1 MNTESKEQG
10 GRVATAVEQ
19 TDLENLF
26 IRIGLDPKAEIKLKD
41 ARVFKDYSSPKE
53 EKKDICI
60 QYFIDIM
67 AGDFQSIRELPSVFG
82 SKQLK
87 GDNLPLISGRDI
99 LYAMLYCCDPFL
111 LRGIL
116 SKLYSL
122 GYAVPMIIQNVD
134 DTKLTFLS
142 LSVGH
147 FLLSTTYFDSDSNE
161 EQFSPSDFA
170 TISAIRFGDLRFSKS
185 EVLNKILAL
194 FPQNGDYYFFSQ
206 EPQKSSWSKG
216 SLEFR
221 CHISHRNQ
229 GIKKISP
236 FVLLNLR
243 GDGLDHPRQRRF
255 CERVSDIVIAFLPA
269 HFSKKC
275 VRTVQEIP
283 ISSHVIVVTE
293 DKTLK
298 INRYF
303 SAKNITNI
311 QCKGLALD
319 YVVKKIV
326 DAIAQIM
333 GISKQGKLTPLAM
346 YLAACSDLGILM
358 DTDKFQVLATQALKL
373 SDFISTR
380 NNEIHSFLNR
390 SQNCTKEEIA
400 CLKNH
405 CVCPEPQV
413 SRAIEDFVTYS
424 FCKNDTRPEF
434 ALLLDVFLNEKF
446 CSELKK
452 RMEKY
457 KIQIKNMKHMF
468 VNKTSGTLNSHDDS
482 FDENDVDAYEGKY
495 LEACFENSLLPR
507 KFVQK
512 VWQIIQC
519 SSSNLPQAVTIEMCG
534 KMVAELLLYG
544 HSTDLIN
551 CYPSDAPISFATT
564 VLTGIRNLLG
574 DNAIV
579 RVVSLFGG
587 IETNGFALLNILF
600 GSNFTEVETICNGGI
615 TMQLIPVDCDSRSSL
630 GFDYLILLSV
640 KPLSLAE
647 ITLQGYS
654 KRRKLISSLV
664 SSITDVLIL
673 DIDKESIEEERT
685 IMFDIFIHSMLKD
698 ANSVLYKCCV
708 LYRVADTNSY
718 NVPELSAYT
727 LQKLKESCSKI
738 DENGIT
744 TLLED
749 YENNR
754 FFYSKVCDMFESG
767 FAFVKVLPGSDVT
780 NVNFNEEYRNGVHD
794 LKMTLLKILK
804 ESHIGERCIRKLADA
819 VDIHASD
826 SQRYSTSSDNS
837 IKKWSHLSTGKVEE
851 YFGKKMM
858 IIQSG
863 ISEIVKEAKVEI
875 GIASTDDMKEVLYS
889 EVNKIDKYAREKC
902 QELGKELFI
911 LGEMNKTF
919 CEMCKELSLKSWAV
933 LEKVVSQSK
942 TSLSNAADF
951 ARKEGKILN
960 IIRAERN
967 NIWNVY
973 EQRKH
978 TNTSQML
985 SRKDLFAAFMEE
997 HWHRIDERYSGISVT
1012 KVQER
1017 IHKLIAMELRKEKY
1031 GKEMLVMTT
1040 ENVPSDCFVPF
1051 KSMSSIKDIKDL
1063 EKRFNNCDCDS
1074 ENMLRECE
1082 KRIETIRSDFNND
1095 AASFVHLLK
1104 YCVEYF
1110 RENVDPQ
1117 TMFIFLCSKFV
1128 SCTYGCHGITAGN
1141 HPSRNYKRTYG
1152 TDAYEGQYD
1161 DIPPCAFRVNTI
1173 QVVLEMTKH
1182 EFNELNFAEIAKTLL
1197 SKNASNFEHVPF
1209 NLQTLQRLDRHL
1221 LRLLPKIS
1229 SQNMNNILESVNDSK
1244 IYLLGVTLATRLY
1257 DVQEI
1262 IAKALQLIEHALI
1275 NGKKSKQIKAVAMYH
1290 VSSWASEIISVKEWE
1305 KAKESNISYRI
1316 RELLPQFE
1324 LEEKIICGESVE
1336 RDLAQSVCNDIE
1348 KMLIRCVTNDLQS
1361 RLDQD
1366 YRDNCKVLVVK
1377 KYFIGTML
1385 QSFCQ
1390 EDDFFSFIS
1399 FAESFVNCGRKW
1411 MLQFLAQRVNGID
1424 DSQLQRLMNDIIKSR
1439 VQEAVSAVESAT
1451 RFCHRKN
1458 MQNLHSCVD
1467 ALRECFSET
1476 MKTKCFTF
1484 DFLQV
1489 HRPGDYCI
1497 DVALLLSVCND
1508 LLKKLEKK
1516 LKRKIEIPKAGNLDA
1531 TKRWLLSLPE
1541 DMFATLSN
1549 IVNGCVEQCPYCGNV
1564 CEFPIIEHKFHT
1576 TINHIPIGISGGVD
1590 EETSQLIILTC
1601 SPLVSK
1607 TKVFSPDTDAELN
1620 KLCSR
1625 LNTWKV
1631 CYPDFKLSDGDGEP
1645 SAFWKYI
1652 ISRFNQEFA
1661 NYYECLKGPV
1671 PSEWDLLSKEDA
1683 IKSVEVTYELKS

>member
-1 MNTESKEQG
+1 ME
-10 GRVATAVEQ
+10 
-19 TDLENLF
+19 
-26 IRIGLDPKAEIKLKD
+26 
-41 ARVFKDYSSPKE
+41 
-53 EKKDICI
+53 
-60 QYFIDIM
+60 
-67 AGDFQSIRELPSVFG
+67 
-82 SKQLK
+82 
-87 GDNLPLISGRDI
+87 
-99 LYAMLYCCDPFL
+99 
-111 LRGIL
+111 
-116 SKLYSL
+116 
-122 GYAVPMIIQNVD
+122 
-134 DTKLTFLS
+134 
-142 LSVGH
+142 
-147 FLLSTTYFDSDSNE
+147 
-161 EQFSPSDFA
+161 
-170 TISAIRFGDLRFSKS
+170 
-185 EVLNKILAL
+185 
-194 FPQNGDYYFFSQ
+194 
-206 EPQKSSWSKG
+206 
-216 SLEFR
+216 
-221 CHISHRNQ
+221 
-229 GIKKISP
+229 
-236 FVLLNLR
+236 
-243 GDGLDHPRQRRF
+243 
-255 CERVSDIVIAFLPA
+255 
-269 HFSKKC
+269 
-275 VRTVQEIP
+275 
-283 ISSHVIVVTE
+283 
-293 DKTLK
+293 
-298 INRYF
+298 
-303 SAKNITNI
+303 
-311 QCKGLALD
+311 
-319 YVVKKIV
+319 
-326 DAIAQIM
+326 
-333 GISKQGKLTPLAM
+333 
-346 YLAACSDLGILM
+346 ACS
-358 DTDKFQVLATQALKL
+358 
-373 SDFISTR
+373 
-380 NNEIHSFLNR
+380 
-390 SQNCTKEEIA
+390 
-400 CLKNH
+400 
-405 CVCPEPQV
+405 
-413 SRAIEDFVTYS
+413 
-424 FCKNDTRPEF
+424 
-434 ALLLDVFLNEKF
+434 
-446 CSELKK
+446 
-452 RMEKY
+452 
-457 KIQIKNMKHMF
+457 
-468 VNKTSGTLNSHDDS
+468 
-482 FDENDVDAYEGKY
+482 
-495 LEACFENSLLPR
+495 ENSFPPG

-512 VWQIIQC
+512 VCEIIQC
-519 SSSNLPQAVTIEMCG
+519 SSSILPQAVTIEMCG

-544 HSTDLIN
+544 YSTDLIN
-551 CYPSDAPISFATT
+551 CYSSNAPISFATT

-630 GFDYLILLSV
+630 GFDYLILISV
-640 KPLSLAE
+640 KPLCLVE
-647 ITLQGYS
+647 ITRQGYS
-654 KRRKLISSLV
+654 KRRQLLSSLV

-708 LYRVADTNSY
+708 LYRVADSNSY
-718 NVPELSAYT
+718 SVPELSAYT

-767 FAFVKVLPGSDVT
+767 FAFVKVLPGSDIT

-858 IIQSG
+858 IIRSG

-875 GIASTDDMKEVLYS
+875 GIASPDDMKEFLYS

-951 ARKEGKILN
+951 AREEYKILN
-960 IIRAERN
+960 VIRAESN
-967 NIWNVY
+967 NIWNDY

-978 TNTSQML
+978 TGTSQML
-985 SRKDLFAAFMEE
+985 SRKDLFAAVIEE

-1017 IHKLIAMELRKEKY
+1017 THKLITMELRKEKY
-1031 GKEMLVMTT
+1031 GNEMLIMTT
-1040 ENVPSDCFVPF
+1040 ENVPTDCFVPF

-1063 EKRFNNCDCDS
+1063 EKRFNNCDSDN
-1074 ENMLRECE
+1074 EKMLRECQ
-1082 KRIETIRSDFNND
+1082 KRIETIRSDFKND

-1104 YCVEYF
+1104 NCVEYF

-1117 TMFIFLCSKFV
+1117 TMFIFLCSKFF
-1128 SCTYGCHGITAGN
+1128 SCTYGCSGVTAAN
-1141 HPSRNYKRTYG
+1141 HSSQNYKRTNG

-1161 DIPPCAFRVNTI
+1161 DIPHCAFGVNTI

-1182 EFNELNFAEIAKTLL
+1182 VFNELNFAEIAKTLL

-1209 NLQTLQRLDRHL
+1209 NLQILQRLDRHL
-1221 LRLLPKIS
+1221 LRLLPKTS
-1229 SQNMNNILESVNDSK
+1229 FQNMNNILESVNESK
-1244 IYLLGVTLATRLY
+1244 IYLLGVTLATRPY

-1262 IAKALQLIEHALI
+1262 IAEALQLIEHALI

-1290 VSSWASEIISVKEWE
+1290 VSSWASEIISVKECE
-1305 KAKESNISYRI
+1305 KAKESNIGYRI
-1316 RELLPQFE
+1316 RELFPQFE
-1324 LEEKIICGESVE
+1324 IGKKIICGESVE

-1385 QSFCQ
+1385 RSFCQ

-1424 DSQLQRLMNDIIKSR
+1424 DSQLQRLMNDIMKSR
-1439 VQEAVSAVESAT
+1439 VQEAVSAVEAAT
-1451 RFCHRKN
+1451 LFCQRKN
-1458 MQNLHSCVD
+1458 MHNLHSWVE
-1467 ALRECFSET
+1467 ALRKCFSKT

-1489 HRPGDYCI
+1489 HRTDDYSI
-1497 DVALLLSVCND
+1497 DVALLFSVCHD
-1508 LLKKLEKK
+1508 LLKKLEKN
-1516 LKRKIEIPKAGNLDA
+1516 LKRKIEVPKAGNVDA

-1564 CEFPIIEHKFHT
+1564 CNFPIIDHKFHT
-1576 TINHIPIGISGGVD
+1576 TIYHIPIGISGGVD
-1590 EETSQLIILTC
+1590 EETGQLIVLTC

-1607 TKVFSPDTDAELN
+1607 TKSFSPDTDAELN

-1625 LNTWKV
+1625 LNTWEV
-1631 CYPDFKLSDGDGEP
+1631 CYSDFKLSDGDGDP

-1671 PSEWDLLSKEDA
+1671 PSEWGRLSKEDA